1 MNQLKKIVFAAAASL
16 VLASSAQ
23 AALVNIGG
31 VLLDPN
37 TAFNFTA
44 TTASIFQFINPTN
57 GSLSGYGVINRINNT
72 DQNTFCPSCEL
83 TFVFD
88 GYNVSGGPGTVPTIG
103 GSAQTFFYTGGSVR
117 FYLDS
122 SKDANGGSTLTQ
134 ATASNGALWL
144 DTIGHADADGRT
156 LVGTNAG
163 TTTGTLTG
171 VGSLDVTG
179 NGLADAYLNSNSRPL
194 LPGQTVGAD
203 LSFTTTFTTFLG
215 PTSNPLL
222 ETFGSGT
229 VNGTFVTP
237 VPEPASLALMG
248 LGFAGIAAMRRRKSK
263 AAA

>member
-1 MNQLKKIVFAAAASL
+1 MNHLKKIVFAAAAAL
-16 VLASSAQ
+16 TLASSAQ

-31 VLLDPN
+31 VFIDPN
-37 TAFNFTA
+37 TKFDFTA
-44 TTASIFQFINPTN
+44 TTASIYQFINPTT
-57 GSLSGYGVINRINNT
+57 GMLSGYGVINRINNT

-88 GYNVSGGPGTVPTIG
+88 GYSVIPSETGSVPTVG
-103 GSAQTFFYTGGSVR
+103 GNAQTFYYTGGTVK
-117 FYLDS
+117 FYVDS
-122 SKDANGGSTLTQ
+122 SKDANGGSNLNL
-134 ATASNGALWL
+134 ATASNGTLWL
-144 DTIGHADADGRT
+144 DTTAHADSQGRT

-179 NGLADAYLNSNSRPL
+179 NGLADAVLNSNSRPL
-194 LPGQTVGAD
+194 LPGQAIGAD
-203 LSFTTTFTTFLG
+203 LSFTTSFTTFLG
-215 PTSNPLL
+215 PDENPLL

-229 VNGTFVTP
+229 VNGAFVRQ

-263 AAA
+263 AA